1 MLMKPKLLLNDKGQ
15 VLVLFV
21 ILLPVLLLALFVVV
35 EISNLSILKSK
46 TTNTIREI
54 ISYGLN
60 NNGDDVSS
68 QLNNLIDINIK
79 YDSKEVFVTDN
90 EIEVRIVQN
99 EKLFGRNIEL
109 KYNYKGTKE
118 DKIVIEEG

>member
-1 MLMKPKLLLNDKGQ
+1 MLMKPKLLLNNKGQ

>member
-1 MLMKPKLLLNDKGQ
+1 MKPKLLLNNKGQ

-21 ILLPVLLLALFVVV
+21 ILLPVLFLALFVVV

-79 YDSKEVFVTDN
+79 YDSKEVLVTDN

>member
-1 MLMKPKLLLNDKGQ
+1 MKPKLLLNDKGQ